1 MLIWRRM
8 CSRDM
13 PLLSP
18 SSRVAVVGGLTMGSR
33 ASKAR
38 KTTWKN
44 IVDLGQMDG
53 LG

>member
-1 MLIWRRM
+1 MTGATFLQ
-8 CSRDM
+8 
-13 PLLSP
+13 L
-18 SSRVAVVGGLTMGSR
+18 VVGGLTMGSR